1 MQVTI
6 TGKHRP
12 LSDSLKIYI
21 EEKVSELTHFYD
33 KIIDANVVLE
43 KEGKNQVAA
52 IQLRVSGHT
61 FNTENKSTNL
71 RAAIDSSVEKLE
83 KQLVKYKQK
92 LQRRGPKSQEG
103 QLFAIEASAEAG
115 ELEPVEEQ
123 GAVLIFEEED
133 EAEEPQKTGS

>member
-43 KEGKNQVAA
+43 KESKNQVVA
-52 IQLRVSGHT
+52 IKLRVSGHT
-61 FNTENKSTNL
+61 FTTENKSANL

-83 KQLVKYKQK
+83 KQLVKHKQK
-92 LQRRGPKSQEG
+92 LQRRVPKSQEE
-103 QLFAIEASAEAG
+103 QSVAIENSVETG
-115 ELEPVEEQ
+115 EFLPPEEQ
-123 GAVLIFEEED
+123 GAVLTFEEED
-133 EAEEPQKTGS
+133 EAEEPQKAGS